1 MDKHES
7 LAKTGK
13 ELMLKEPFYGL
24 FLIGLN
30 KVWQK
35 RVPTAGVSK
44 NNINYQLT
52 INEDFW
58 NSLSSDHRLG
68 LLEHELLHIAFFH
81 LTMHDNFAD
90 KRLANIAMDLEINQ
104 YIDPQYLPEGGCTID
119 SDAFKQYN
127 LPAKAGCR
135 EYYDILSREKEKQE
149 QEGGGSK
156 SKLQKILDAMAKG
169 DSHDE
174 DGDPVPDH
182 NTWQDFEDMPEAEKK
197 LMEKQLEH
205 MLKEVAQQVKGR
217 GTVPGEMQGLLDKI
231 NSKEP
236 PKFDWRGYLRRFAG
250 GSQKVYTKKL
260 RRKYN
265 KRFEEMAGLKIK
277 PRKHILV
284 AIDTSGSVSDDEL
297 REFFHEI
304 DHINKTGAE
313 ITVLQCDTQINSI
326 KKYSAGDTV
335 EIFGRGGTEVDP
347 VIEYYNQHVR
357 NYSCM
362 VYLTD
367 GECYCSVKPR
377 GKMLWVISSRSQ
389 INEDL
394 PGPKIKLN

>member
-44 NNINYQLT
+44 NSINYQLT

-68 LLEHELLHIAFFH
+68 LLKHELLHIAFFH

-90 KRLANIAMDLEINQ
+90 QRLANIAMDLEINQ

-119 SDAFKQYN
+119 SEAFKQYN
-127 LPAKAGCR
+127 LPVKAGCR
-135 EYYDILSREKEKQE
+135 EYYEILSKEKEKQE
-149 QEGGGSK
+149 QQGGDK
-156 SKLQKILDAMAKG
+156 SKLQKILDAISRG

-182 NTWQDFEDMPEAEKK
+182 STWEDFKDLPEAEKK
-197 LMEKQLEH
+197 LIEKQLEH

-260 RRKYN
+260 RRKFN
-265 KRFEEMAGLKIK
+265 KRFEEMAGLKVK

-313 ITVLQCDTQINSI
+313 ITVLQCDTKINSI

-335 EIFGRGGTEVDP
+335 EVFGRGGTEFDP
-347 VIEYYNQHVR
+347 VIEYYNEHLK
-357 NYSCM
+357 NFSCM

-367 GECYCSVKPR
+367 GECHCSVKPR

-389 INEDL
+389 MNDEL

>member
-1 MDKHES
+1 MSKKTSKTEALSLNPNELKDFLKHIITNNRFLQENDKSPVSTEVVGES
-7 LAKTGK
+7 GIGKTSSIIQLADELNLNFVKLNLAQIEEIGDLVGFPIRQFEMELDGAKLWIDEHAFDEYRKLGYKSTSKNRMSYCPPEWIAGK
-13 ELMLKEPFYGL
+13 ENG
-24 FLIGLN
+24 
-30 KVWQK
+30 
-35 RVPTAGVSK
+35 
-44 NNINYQLT
+44 
-52 INEDFW
+52 
-58 NSLSSDHRLG
+58 
-68 LLEHELLHIAFFH
+68 
-81 LTMHDNFAD
+81 
-90 KRLANIAMDLEINQ
+90 
-104 YIDPQYLPEGGCTID
+104 
-119 SDAFKQYN
+119 
-127 LPAKAGCR
+127 
-135 EYYDILSREKEKQE
+135 DI
-149 QEGGGSK
+149 
-156 SKLQKILDAMAKG
+156 
-169 DSHDE
+169 
-174 DGDPVPDH
+174 PDH
-182 NTWQDFEDMPEAEKK
+182 STWEEFEDMSEAEKK

-260 RRKYN
+260 RRKFN
-265 KRFEEMAGLKIK
+265 KRFEEMAGLKVK

-313 ITVLQCDTQINSI
+313 ITVLQCDTKINSV

-335 EIFGRGGTEVDP
+335 EIFGRGGTEFDP
-347 VIEYYNQHVR
+347 VIEYYNQHLK
-357 NYSCM
+357 NFSCM

-367 GECYCSVKPR
+367 GECYCTVKPR

-389 INEDL
+389 MNESL

>member
-1 MDKHES
+1 
-7 LAKTGK
+7 
-13 ELMLKEPFYGL
+13 
-24 FLIGLN
+24 
-30 KVWQK
+30 
-35 RVPTAGVSK
+35 
-44 NNINYQLT
+44 
-52 INEDFW
+52 
-58 NSLSSDHRLG
+58 
-68 LLEHELLHIAFFH
+68 
-81 LTMHDNFAD
+81 MHDNFAD

-135 EYYDILSREKEKQE
+135 EYYDILSKEKEKQE

-182 NTWQDFEDMPEAEKK
+182 STWQDFEDMPEAEKK

-304 DHINKTGAE
+304 DHINKTGAD
-313 ITVLQCDTQINSI
+313 ITVLQCDTKINSV

-335 EIFGRGGTEVDP
+335 EIFGRGGTEFDP
-347 VIEYYNQHVR
+347 VIEYYNEHVR

-367 GECYCSVKPR
+367 GECYCNVKPR